1 MINYRINVLSL
12 FDGIG
17 CARLAIEN
25 TKNIKINRYYFSEI
39 EKNCVE
45 LNKKK
50 FPNNI
55 YLGDVSKI
63 NLDKLP
69 KIDLLIGGSPCQ
81 DLSNAHKGNGLDG
94 MRSSLFY
101 KFVEI
106 KNKLKPKF
114 FILENVKNNQ
124 VNLMNKHIGIEG
136 EEINSIYFSA
146 QNRPRVYWTN
156 IKFDHNFNK
165 EKKIFIKNVIDRN
178 VSENFFLKSSL
189 ELKIQKLELF
199 LDTKKNLNKKDEFFS
214 IKKII
219 TIPRSIIK
227 DNERQ
232 RRVYSIHGK
241 SPTLLARSD
250 SPKILINGRIR
261 KLTPTECE
269 RLQTIPAEFTKD
281 YSNTTRYKM
290 VGNAFTVEVI
300 KYILSFY
307 GNKKNEQL
315 KLIN

>member
-1 MINYRINVLSL
+1 MTNYKLNVLSL

-25 TKNIKINRYYFSEI
+25 TKNLNINKYYFSEVD
-39 EKNCVE
+39 KHCVE

-55 YLGDVSKI
+55 FLGDVSKI

-81 DLSNAHKGNGLDG
+81 DLSNAYKGKGLDG
-94 MRSSLFY
+94 IRSSLFY

-124 VNLMNKHIGIEG
+124 IKLMNTYIGVEG
-136 EEINSIYFSA
+136 EEINSIHFSG

-156 IKFDHNFNK
+156 IKLENNYNK
-165 EKKIFIKNVIDRN
+165 EKKIFIKNIVDKNIN
-178 VSENFFLKSSL
+178 ENFFLKKEI
-189 ELKIQKLELF
+189 ELKIKKLELF
-199 LDTKKNLNKKDEFFS
+199 SIAQKDLKKEQEFFS
-214 IKKII
+214 IKKIF
-219 TIPRSIIK
+219 TIPRDIIK

-232 RRVYSIHGK
+232 RRVYSIYGK

-250 SPKILINGRIR
+250 SPKILINNRIR

-269 RLQTIPAEFTKD
+269 KLQTIPPDFTKG
-281 YSNTTRYKM
+281 YSNTIRYKM
-290 VGNAFTVEVI
+290 IGNAFTVEVI

-315 KLIN
+315 KLLN

>member
-1 MINYRINVLSL
+1 MTNYRINVLSL

-25 TKNIKINRYYFSEI
+25 TKNLKINRYYFSEI

-81 DLSNAHKGNGLDG
+81 DLSNAHKGDGLDG

-124 VNLMNKHIGIEG
+124 VNLMNKHIGVEG
-136 EEINSIYFSA
+136 EEVNSIYFSA

-156 IKFDHNFNK
+156 IKFDHNYNK

-178 VSENFFLKSSL
+178 VSDIFFLKNDL
-189 ELKIQKLELF
+189 ELKIQKLKLF
-199 LDTKKNLNKKDEFFS
+199 SEAKKFLTEKKESFF
-214 IKKII
+214 IKKIL
-219 TIPRSIIK
+219 TIPRNIIK

-250 SPKILINGRIR
+250 SPKILINDRIR

-269 RLQTIPAEFTKD
+269 RLQTIPQEFTKG

-290 VGNAFTVEVI
+290 IGNAFTVEVI

-315 KLIN
+315 KLID

>member
-1 MINYRINVLSL
+1 MTSYKINVLSL

-25 TKNIKINRYYFSEI
+25 TKNLKINRYYFSEI
-39 EKNCVE
+39 DKNCIE

-81 DLSNAHKGNGLDG
+81 DLSNAYKGNGLDG
-94 MRSSLFY
+94 IRSSLFY

-114 FILENVKNNQ
+114 FILENVKNSQ
-124 VNLMNKHIGIEG
+124 INLMNKHIGIDG

-146 QNRPRVYWTN
+146 QNRPRIYWTN
-156 IKFDHNFNK
+156 IKFDHNYNK
-165 EKKIFIKNVIDRN
+165 EKKIFIKNIIDRN
-178 VSENFFLKSSL
+178 VNDNFYLKNNI
-189 ELKIQKLELF
+189 EFKIQKLELF
-199 LDTKKNLNKKDEFFS
+199 LDALKYQTEKQESFF
-214 IKKII
+214 IKKIL

-250 SPKILINGRIR
+250 SPKILINNRIR

-269 RLQTIPAEFTKD
+269 RLQTLPAEFTKD

-307 GNKKNEQL
+307 GNQKNEQL

>member
-1 MINYRINVLSL
+1 MTNYRINVLSL

-39 EKNCVE
+39 EKSCVE

-81 DLSNAHKGNGLDG
+81 DLSNAYKGNGLDG

-106 KNKLKPKF
+106 KNKLRPKF

-165 EKKIFIKNVIDRN
+165 EN
-178 VSENFFLKSSL
+178 
-189 ELKIQKLELF
+189 
-199 LDTKKNLNKKDEFFS
+199 
-214 IKKII
+214 
-219 TIPRSIIK
+219 
-227 DNERQ
+227 
-232 RRVYSIHGK
+232 
-241 SPTLLARSD
+241 
-250 SPKILINGRIR
+250 
-261 KLTPTECE
+261 
-269 RLQTIPAEFTKD
+269 
-281 YSNTTRYKM
+281 
-290 VGNAFTVEVI
+290 
-300 KYILSFY
+300 
-307 GNKKNEQL
+307 
-315 KLIN
+315 

>member
-1 MINYRINVLSL
+1 MTNYRINVLSL

-81 DLSNAHKGNGLDG
+81 DLSNAYKGNGLDG

-106 KNKLKPKF
+106 KNKLRPKF

-124 VNLMNKHIGIEG
+124 VNLMNKHIGIDG

-178 VSENFFLKSSL
+178 VSENFFLKSNL

-199 LDTKKNLNKKDEFFS
+199 SDTKKNLNEKDESFS
-214 IKKII
+214 IKKIF

-250 SPKILINGRIR
+250 SPK
-261 KLTPTECE
+261 
-269 RLQTIPAEFTKD
+269 
-281 YSNTTRYKM
+281 S
-290 VGNAFTVEVI
+290 
-300 KYILSFY
+300 
-307 GNKKNEQL
+307 
-315 KLIN
+315 

>member
-1 MINYRINVLSL
+1 
-12 FDGIG
+12 
-17 CARLAIEN
+17 
-25 TKNIKINRYYFSEI
+25 
-39 EKNCVE
+39 
-45 LNKKK
+45 
-50 FPNNI
+50 
-55 YLGDVSKI
+55 
-63 NLDKLP
+63 
-69 KIDLLIGGSPCQ
+69 
-81 DLSNAHKGNGLDG
+81 

-106 KNKLKPKF
+106 KNKLRPKF

-178 VSENFFLKSSL
+178 VSENFFLKNNL

-199 LDTKKNLNKKDEFFS
+199 SDTKKNLNEKDESFS